1 MAKEINSANFES
13 EVLKSDKPVAVDFW
27 AEWCGPCKAVAPS
40 IEELSEEMKDT
51 VKFGKLNVDASPEI
65 AGKYGIM
72 SIPTIL
78 IYKDG
83 NVAGQIV
90 GALPKD
96 ELKKRISAVL

>member
-1 MAKEINSANFES
+1 MAKEINNANFES

-40 IEELSEEMKDT
+40 IEELSEEMKDQ
-51 VKFGKLNVDASPEI
+51 VKFGKLNVDTSPEI

-78 IYKDG
+78 IYKNG

-96 ELKKRISAVL
+96 ELKKRISAAL